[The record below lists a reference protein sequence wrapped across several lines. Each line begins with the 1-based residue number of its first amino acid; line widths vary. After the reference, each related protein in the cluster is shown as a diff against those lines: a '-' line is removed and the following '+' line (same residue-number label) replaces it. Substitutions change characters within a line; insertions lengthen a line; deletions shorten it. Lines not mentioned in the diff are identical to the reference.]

1 MADVHLNVSNNAP
14 AAAPS
19 ICGGA
24 VTVTWTATSS
34 CEPNVTATSTFTIPA
49 APAVVLTAPANFTAT
64 TCQTQAQID
73 AAYATWLAGVTS
85 SGGCN
90 LTVTNNAP
98 AAAPSICGGAVTVT
112 WTATSSCEPNVTA
125 TSTFTIPAAPPVV
138 LTAPANFTA
147 TSCQT
152 QAQIDAAYATWLAGV
167 TSSGGCNLTVTN
179 NAPAAAPSICGGA
192 VTVTWTAT
200 SSCEPNV
207 TATSTFTIP
216 AAPPVVLTAPANF
229 TATSCQTQA
238 QIDAAYATWLA
249 GVTSSGGCNLTVTN
263 NAPAAAP
270 SICGG
275 AVTVTWTATSSCEP
289 NVTATS
295 TFTIPAAPAVVL
307 TAPANFTATSC
318 QTQAQI
324 DAAYATWLAGV
335 TSSGGCTLSCFQ

>member
-1 MADVHLNVSNNAP
+1 MADVHLNVTNNAPAAAPSICGGAVTVTWTATSSCEPNVTATSTFTIPAAPPVVLTAPANFTATTCQTQAQIDAAYATWLAGVTSSGGCNLTVSNNAP

-49 APAVVLTAPANFTAT
+49 APPVVLTAPANFTAT

-147 TSCQT
+147 TT
-152 QAQIDAAYATWLAGV
+152 
-167 TSSGGCNLTVTN
+167 
-179 NAPAAAPSICGGA
+179 
-192 VTVTWTAT
+192 
-200 SSCEPNV
+200 
-207 TATSTFTIP
+207 
-216 AAPPVVLTAPANF
+216 
-229 TATSCQTQA
+229 
-238 QIDAAYATWLA
+238 
-249 GVTSSGGCNLTVTN
+249 
-263 NAPAAAP
+263 
-270 SICGG
+270 
-275 AVTVTWTATSSCEP
+275 
-289 NVTATS
+289 
-295 TFTIPAAPAVVL
+295 
-307 TAPANFTATSC
+307 C